1 MSEEKK
7 VVAQEAKTEVSE
19 VKNTVD
25 EAVITEQA
33 VASMLATVGAE
44 AKTSQPKADE
54 GKPRQTKGTL
64 LRRLGGPEISG
75 AIEEAIAQQVNEAIS
90 IMDSH
95 GNAVC
100 YYRMEGAM
108 LIASELAPTK
118 AYTAVAMKRET
129 SALQGA
135 IQPGRPLYQL
145 GTMVQRPVT
154 AIGGG
159 FPIVKNGVFLG
170 GLGISGGTTAQ
181 DMAVGHGALRAA
193 GLEQ

>member
-54 GKPRQTKGTL
+54 GKPRQTKGT
-64 LRRLGGPEISG
+64 
-75 AIEEAIAQQVNEAIS
+75 
-90 IMDSH
+90 
-95 GNAVC
+95 
-100 YYRMEGAM
+100 
-108 LIASELAPTK
+108 
-118 AYTAVAMKRET
+118 
-129 SALQGA
+129 
-135 IQPGRPLYQL
+135 
-145 GTMVQRPVT
+145 MVQRPVT

>member
-64 LRRLGGPEISG
+64 LRRLVGPLISG
-75 AIEEAIAQQVNEAIS
+75 AIEEAIAQQVNELFPSWIRMATRFAIT
-90 IMDSH
+90 
-95 GNAVC
+95 GW
-100 YYRMEGAM
+100 
-108 LIASELAPTK
+108 K
-118 AYTAVAMKRET
+118 
-129 SALQGA
+129 
-135 IQPGRPLYQL
+135 GRCS
-145 GTMVQRPVT
+145 MRP
-154 AIGGG
+154 
-159 FPIVKNGVFLG
+159 
-170 GLGISGGTTAQ
+170 SWR
-181 DMAVGHGALRAA
+181 LRRRTR
-193 GLEQ
+193 QWP